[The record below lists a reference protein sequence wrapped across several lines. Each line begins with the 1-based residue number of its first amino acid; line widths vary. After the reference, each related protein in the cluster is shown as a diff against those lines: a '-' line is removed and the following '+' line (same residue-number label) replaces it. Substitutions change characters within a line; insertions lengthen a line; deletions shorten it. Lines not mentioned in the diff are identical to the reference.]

1 MSLKLESNS
10 WRKMSN
16 DLEETVRDLRRRIN
30 ELRNQLPPSQSTGT
44 RETQQVVQQRQD
56 LEEAPERKGRDEELN
71 ALRDK
76 LRKK

>member
-16 DLEETVRDLRRRIN
+16 DLEETVRDLRRRID
-30 ELRNQLPPSQSTGT
+30 ELRNQLPPSQPTGT